1 MIAWIANTL
10 HGSPELA
17 MFLAVAIGYW
27 LGNIKF
33 GKFSLGTV
41 TAALF
46 AGLVIGQV
54 GVEMSHE
61 LRWGLFYLFL
71 FANGYSAGPQFFRA
85 LKQDGVKPL
94 ALSLT
99 VTVAGLAAAYA
110 MSRLLKLDPGMS
122 AGLVS
127 GSLTQSSVIGT
138 ATDAIMNLSLPLE
151 QRKLFANHVAVADAL
166 TYVFGAFGM
175 IWFVSSVAPK
185 LLKIDLKKEAA
196 ALDAQYGIKAET
208 PGVYSA
214 YRKHSARAYRV
225 TDSAFVGKTVAEIEH
240 NDEGLRYF
248 VERIHRGGSI
258 LEVQPDTSLQCDDVV
273 VVSGR
278 IDSLLL
284 VGPRFGTEMNDPE
297 LLDFPVA
304 VSNVAVT
311 NAAVVGPTLAEL
323 TVSREFDF
331 RGIALRMLTRAGQEI
346 PLGPATVLHRGDV
359 LELIGPQRAVE
370 RVAHE
375 IGYALPQSSSTKLS
389 TVGFGILA
397 GALIGLPYLMV
408 GNVKLTLSV
417 SVGALV
423 AGLVFGWV
431 RSVRPTFGS
440 IPQPTLQFMI
450 DFGLAAF
457 VAGAGLQAGPEFVHA
472 VRTLGVPLLLAGAV
486 VTLVPQIATLSVGR
500 YLLRM
505 NPLILLGGLAGAQT
519 FTAALAAVQE
529 KAGSR
534 SPVLG
539 YTVPYAVSNILLT
552 VCGSLIVEL
561 VT

>member
-1 MIAWIANTL
+1 MIAWIAKTL
-10 HGSPELA
+10 HASPELA
-17 MFLAVAIGYW
+17 MFLAIAIGYW
-27 LGNIKF
+27 LGNIKLW
-33 GKFSLGTV
+33 KFSLGTV
-41 TAALF
+41 TAALI

-54 GVEMSHE
+54 GVEMNRE

-99 VTVAGLAAAYA
+99 VAVVGLGAAYGMA
-110 MSRLLKLDPGMS
+110 RLLKLDPGMS

-127 GSLTQSSVIGT
+127 GSLTQSSAIGT
-138 ATDAIMNLSLPLE
+138 ATDAIMNLSLPLD
-151 QRKLFANHVAVADAL
+151 QRKVLVNHIAVADAL

-175 IWFVSSVAPK
+175 IWFVSVIAPK
-185 LLKIDLKKEAA
+185 LLKIDLRKEAA
-196 ALDAQYGIKAET
+196 ALDAQYGIKAQT

-214 YRKHSARAYRV
+214 YRKYSARSYRV
-225 TDSAFVGKTVAEIEH
+225 TDSVFVGKTVAEVEH

-248 VERIHRGGSI
+248 VERIHRGEDI
-258 LEVQPDTSLQCDDVV
+258 LEVQPATVLQSSDAV

-278 IDSLLL
+278 IDCLLL

-297 LLDFPVA
+297 LLDFPVS
-304 VSNVAVT
+304 VLNVAVT
-311 NAAVVGPTLAEL
+311 NEGMCGPTLSQMAL
-323 TVSREFDF
+323 SNEFDF
-331 RGIALRMLTRAGQEI
+331 RGIGLRMLMRAGQEI

-370 RVAHE
+370 RVARE
-375 IGYALPQSSSTKLS
+375 IGYALPQSMATKLS

-431 RSVRPTFGS
+431 RSVRPVFGN

-472 VRTLGVPLLLAGAV
+472 VKTLGVPLLLAGAV
-486 VTLVPQIATLSVGR
+486 VTLAPQIATLLVGR
-500 YLLRM
+500 YVLKM

-534 SPVLG
+534 TPVLG

-552 VCGSLIVEL
+552 VCGSIIVAL
-561 VT
+561 MA

>member
-1 MIAWIANTL
+1 VIAWIAKTL
-10 HGSPELA
+10 QGSPELA

-33 GKFSLGTV
+33 GRFSLGTV
-41 TAALF
+41 TTALL

-99 VTVAGLAAAYA
+99 VAIVGVGTAYLMA
-110 MSRLLKLDPGMS
+110 RLLKLDPGMS

-138 ATDAIMNLSLPLE
+138 ATDAIMNLPLPLE

-166 TYVFGAFGM
+166 TYVFGAFGA
-175 IWFVSSVAPK
+175 IWFVSIIAPK
-185 LLKIDLKKEAA
+185 LLRIDLRKEAA
-196 ALDAQYGIKAET
+196 ALEAQYGIKTQT

-214 YRKHSARAYRV
+214 YRKYSVRAYRV
-225 TDSAFVGKTVAEIEH
+225 TDSAFVGKTVSEIEH
-240 NDEGLRYF
+240 NDDGLRYF

-258 LEVQPDTSLQCDDVV
+258 LEVQPDTVLQSGDVA

-278 IDSLLL
+278 IDCLLL
-284 VGPRFGTEMNDPE
+284 VGPRFGTETNDPE

-304 VSNVAVT
+304 VLNVAVT
-311 NAAVVGPTLAEL
+311 NEGVCGPTLSQLA
-323 TVSREFDF
+323 VSHEFDF
-331 RGIALRMLTRAGQEI
+331 RGTGLRMLTRANQEI

-370 RVAHE
+370 RVVRE
-375 IGYALPQSSSTKLS
+375 IGYALPQSTATKLS

-397 GALIGLPYLMV
+397 GALIGLPYVMV
-408 GNVKLTLSV
+408 GSVKLGLSV

-431 RSVRPTFGS
+431 RSVRPVFGS
-440 IPQPTLQFMI
+440 IPPPALQFMI

-472 VRTLGVPLLLAGAV
+472 VGTLGVPVLLAGIV
-486 VTLVPQIATLSVGR
+486 VSLAPLIATLFVGR

-505 NPLILLGGLAGAQT
+505 NPLILLGAMAGARS

-534 SPVLG
+534 IPVLG

-552 VCGSLIVEL
+552 MCGSLIVAL